1 MDILFLVGGLALL
14 LYSGKFLVRGGV
26 ELARHFHLSSLVV
39 GVTVVSF
46 GTSAPELLVSVQA
59 AIGGYPDIA
68 MGNVVGSNISNIS
81 IVLAIAAIICPV
93 VINKSSLILDWPV
106 MMVFTIIL
114 YFLILNG
121 TLGFWGGLTIFI
133 MLIFYVNWSIISSR
147 LKSRRNAE
155 KFLSPSI
162 PLYLAIIMIV
172 ISTAGLAF
180 GADWL
185 VEGAAGIARALGV
198 SERVISLSLIAFGTS
213 LPELVTSSIAAVKK
227 EADIS
232 VGNIIGS
239 NIFNI
244 GAVLGITSMI
254 KPLTIN
260 QQVIDF
266 DIFWVAGTGVA
277 LVLVSLP
284 FKRPRLG
291 RIGGFLLI
299 LIYMLYLYLIF
310 TRE

>member
-1 MDILFLVGGLALL
+1 MDFVYLAGGLALL

-68 MGNVVGSNISNIS
+68 IGNVIGSNISNVA
-81 IVLAIAAIICPV
+81 IVLAISAIISPV
-93 VINKSSLILDWPV
+93 LINRSSLVFDWPV
-106 MMVFTIIL
+106 MMIFTIVL
-114 YFLILNG
+114 YLLILNNV
-121 TLGFWGGLTIFI
+121 LGFSGGLVIFS
-133 MLIFYVNWSIISSR
+133 MLVAYVVWSVVSSR
-147 LKSRRNAE
+147 LKIKRNAE
-155 KFLSPSI
+155 QFLSPSM
-162 PLYLAIIMIV
+162 PLYLAIIMV
-172 ISTAGLAF
+172 VLSSAGLAI

-185 VEGAAGIARALGV
+185 VEGAAGIARDLGV

-213 LPELVTSSIAAVKK
+213 LPELVTSAVAAVKK
-227 EADIS
+227 ESDIS

-254 KPLTIN
+254 TPIQIN

-266 DIFWVAGTGVA
+266 DIFWVAGTGIA
-277 LVLVSLP
+277 LVIASLP
-284 FKRPRLG
+284 LKRPRLG
-291 RIGGFLLI
+291 RLGGILLI
-299 LIYMLYLYLIF
+299 SIYVLYLYLIF
-310 TRE
+310 TLK